1 MPEAAGRQAL
11 LDRFSRELDLLE
23 KRYPMA
29 GSYERVDP
37 YVVRHVQGGIAFDVL
52 VYHRESQ
59 IWFDNANTDWYLK
72 LLGDG
77 RAVRPDD
84 VILDIGCNSGFLAVW
99 FGLATGPGGR
109 VLGFD
114 PYPWNTLAT
123 RYAARLNGLDNVET
137 TTVGISDVDEW
148 IELPLLDARTH
159 GGTVAGERV
168 PAELHALA
176 RYARVAPD
184 IIKLDVEGAESEI
197 ARTDWSRFPGTRLIL
212 LELHAGFIRERG
224 LSTADCLARF
234 RDAGY
239 ELRRHGLDG
248 PVFAADDPDPEG
260 GWFLT
265 RPQAPAFAREGAR
278 ERHPAEDSA

>member
-1 MPEAAGRQAL
+1 MSGDVGRQSL
-11 LDRFSRELDLLE
+11 LDGFSRELDLVE

-37 YVVRHVQGGIAFDVL
+37 YVVRHVQGGIGYDVL

-59 IWFDNANTDWYLK
+59 TWFDNANPDWYMK

-77 RAVRPDD
+77 RAVRAGD

-99 FGLATGPGGR
+99 FGLAAGPAGR

-123 RYAARLNGLDNVET
+123 RYAARLNGLANVET
-137 TTVGISDVDEW
+137 YTVGISDADEW

-159 GGTVAGERV
+159 GGTPIGLRV

-176 RYARVAPD
+176 RYAGVRPD
-184 IIKLDVEGAESEI
+184 IIKLDVEGAEAEI
-197 ARTDWSRFPGTRLIL
+197 ARTDWSRFASTRLIL
-212 LELHAGFIRERG
+212 LELHAAFIRERG

-248 PVFAADDPDPEG
+248 PVYAADEPDPEG

-265 RPQAPAFAREGAR
+265 RPKPATPAPA
-278 ERHPAEDSA
+278 SASGPSHGGGRT